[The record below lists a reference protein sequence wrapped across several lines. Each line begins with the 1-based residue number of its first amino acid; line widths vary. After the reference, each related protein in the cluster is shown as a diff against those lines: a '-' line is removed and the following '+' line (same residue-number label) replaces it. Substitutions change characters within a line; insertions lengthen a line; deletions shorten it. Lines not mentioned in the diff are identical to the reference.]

1 MNNKFM
7 KNLLIYALI
16 ILFAVSFLR
25 MGTLADRNQPQVEN
39 AYGES
44 YTEFIQGVE
53 NGNVKE
59 VSITTYD
66 NYQTI
71 TGTTVDGKKIEM
83 AVNLDSGDLI
93 NTLVANGVNVIQKET
108 PTPSA
113 WWSLL
118 SSLIPILLMLGLLF
132 FIMNQSQGGGGKVMQ
147 FSKSKAKVTI
157 DDKTARPLPMS
168 PEPTRSRK
176 NWKKSWS
183 F

>member
-1 MNNKFM
+1 M

-25 MGTLADRNQPQVEN
+25 MGTLAERNQPQVEN

-66 NYQTI
+66 NYQSI

-93 NTLVANGVNVIQKET
+93 NTLVANGVNVIKKKLRL
-108 PTPSA
+108 PRR
-113 WWSLL
+113 
-118 SSLIPILLMLGLLF
+118 
-132 FIMNQSQGGGGKVMQ
+132 GG
-147 FSKSKAKVTI
+147 AY
-157 DDKTARPLPMS
+157 
-168 PEPTRSRK
+168 
-176 NWKKSWS
+176 
-183 F
+183 